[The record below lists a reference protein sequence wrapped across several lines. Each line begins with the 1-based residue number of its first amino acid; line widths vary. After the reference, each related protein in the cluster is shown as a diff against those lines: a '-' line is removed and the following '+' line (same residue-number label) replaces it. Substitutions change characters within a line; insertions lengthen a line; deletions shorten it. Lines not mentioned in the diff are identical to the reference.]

1 MTRNEY
7 ERRFRLYPDV
17 VTLEELRAM
26 PGGIGESAARK
37 LLRVGH
43 IQSFYIRTTYYIPKE
58 KIIDYLLL
66 SDHYQK
72 YRFKLRHG
80 VN

>member
-1 MTRNEY
+1 MTRHEY
-7 ERRFRLYPDV
+7 ERRFRFYPDV

-26 PGGIGESAARK
+26 LGGIGESPVRK
-37 LLRVGH
+37 LLRTGL
-43 IQSFYIRTTYYIPKE
+43 IQSFYIRTNYYIPKE
-58 KIIDYLLL
+58 KIIDYLL

-72 YRFKLRHG
+72 YRSKLRHG

>member
-7 ERRFRLYPDV
+7 ERRFRFYPDV

-26 PGGIGESAARK
+26 LGGIGESTARK
-37 LLRVGH
+37 LLRAGH
-43 IQSFYIRTTYYIPKE
+43 IQSFYIHTTYYIPKE
-58 KIIDYLLL
+58 KIIDYLL

-72 YRFKLRHG
+72 YRSKLRHG

>member
-1 MTRNEY
+1 MTRHEY
-7 ERRFRLYPDV
+7 ERRFRFYPDV

-26 PGGIGESAARK
+26 LSGIGESPVRK
-37 LLRVGH
+37 LLRAGH
-43 IQSFYIRTTYYIPKE
+43 IQFFYIRTTYYISKE
-58 KIIDYLLL
+58 KIIDYML

-72 YRFKLRHG
+72 YRFKLRYG